1 MVRSRRGD
9 DFQQPVPEEL
19 CRAHLNRILSS
30 ATFARA
36 EQLRRLVEWLGYRSL
51 GRNVS
56 PPAEKEIGETV
67 LKRQGFDPQT
77 NSLVRKEVSRLRNK
91 LAQYYAREGARERI
105 QIHSAGGYLFRFVW
119 WSQYSR
125 ADRSGEGAV
134 PSLLVLPI
142 RSQSGIS
149 GHAIRFSEEFLV
161 RLGELG
167 GAQLVS
173 PTTAL
178 SYAGRIGD
186 VREFAAECGAD
197 LVVEGRLEA
206 CGEHLRI
213 TLWLVDGRSGR
224 TGRPGRF
231 LGDNLDELVDQ
242 AADWVR
248 LQYHLGQ

>member
-1 MVRSRRGD
+1 MAHVRKAE
-9 DFQQPVPEEL
+9 DFQQPVPDEL
-19 CRAHLNRILSS
+19 CRAHLDRVRLS

-36 EQLRRLVEWLGYRSL
+36 EQLRRLLQWLGNRSL
-51 GRNVS
+51 GRYAA
-56 PPAEKEIGETV
+56 PPTEKEIGEMV
-67 LKRQGFDPQT
+67 LGRQGFDPQA
-77 NSLVRKEVSRLRNK
+77 NSLVRKEMSRLRNK

-105 QIHSAGGYLFRFVW
+105 RMQGGGGYLFRFVW

-125 ADRSGEGAV
+125 EDASGEGSLA
-134 PSLLVLPI
+134 SLLVLPV
-142 RSQSGIS
+142 RSQPEIS
-149 GHAIRFSEEFLV
+149 GHAIRFTEELLV
-161 RLGELG
+161 RVGELS

-178 SYAGRIGD
+178 SYAGRVGD

-197 LVVEGRLEA
+197 FVVEGRLEA

-231 LGDNLDELVDQ
+231 VGDNLDEIVDQ
-242 AADWVR
+242 SADWVR
-248 LQYHLGQ
+248 LQCHLEQ